1 MTTFQTPGPI
11 TAFVEI
17 GSGDINVTASDR
29 VDSLVTIRARDAA
42 KEVDIQAAANATV
55 DIIGG
60 VLTVKT
66 VKAWKRL
73 TGPSQKDGSVI
84 VDLELPSTSSLSAH
98 TGMGLVHCEG
108 ELSATDVKTGLGDVR
123 LDHVGALTARS
134 GLGNVVVATADDVT
148 VSTGSG
154 FVRLGSV
161 LGTATVKNSS
171 GNVDIAQCDRDIN
184 VRTASGD
191 ITIGRALGSVVTR
204 SASGQTTIAEVSSG
218 SVNARTSVG
227 AIHIGVRDGAAAWL
241 DVASKYGTVRNGLD
255 AAAGPGESDSTVEV
269 RARTGAGDITI
280 ERANSAQTSRDLRR

>member
-29 VDSLVTIRARDAA
+29 VDSVVTIRARDAA

-123 LDHVGALTARS
+123 LDHV
-134 GLGNVVVATADDVT
+134 DV
-148 VSTGSG
+148 
-154 FVRLGSV
+154 
-161 LGTATVKNSS
+161 
-171 GNVDIAQCDRDIN
+171 AQCDRDIN

-280 ERANSAQTSRDLRR
+280 ERANSAQTSRDLLR